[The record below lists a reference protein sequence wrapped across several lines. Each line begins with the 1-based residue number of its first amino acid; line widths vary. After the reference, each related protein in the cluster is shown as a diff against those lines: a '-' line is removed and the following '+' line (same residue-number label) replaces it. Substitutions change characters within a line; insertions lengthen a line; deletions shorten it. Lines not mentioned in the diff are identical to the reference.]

1 MGNFPL
7 SGRRV
12 VKPGV
17 PSIAGILV
25 ADSYSPP
32 SFTDW
37 QTIQTT
43 SDNEGDPRP
52 TSSSHTATRS
62 PSDRRRGGGV
72 GHHGTNRLHSR
83 TQYARAQL
91 V

>member
-43 SDNEGDPRP
+43 SDNEGDPRT

-62 PSDRRRGGGV
+62 PSDEKGQSCV
-72 GHHGTNRLHSR
+72 KLANPP
-83 TQYARAQL
+83 TQTSNEKKNKKT
-91 V
+91 